1 MTGKTIMIEKV
12 PRIVVIGVGNLL
24 MKDEGAGI
32 HAIRELEQLNLSSDV
47 VLVDG
52 GTSPDLIAC
61 TRAGAKMIII
71 DAAKAGGEPGAIYR
85 FHPED
90 LAAEK
95 TELASAHQMGVVEN
109 LAMMELAGNKPAEV
123 IIIGIEPAEIDW
135 GMELSPTLQ
144 SRMPILIEVLLKEI
158 RGEYHQKEN
167 PKPHPL
173 SF

>member
-1 MTGKTIMIEKV
+1 MTGKKVIEKI
-12 PRIVVIGVGNLL
+12 PKVVIIGVGNLL
-24 MKDEGAGI
+24 MKDEGVGI
-32 HAIRELEQLNLSSDV
+32 HAIRELEQLNLPADV
-47 VLVDG
+47 TLIDG

-85 FHPED
+85 FKPED

-95 TELASAHQMGVVEN
+95 PVLASAHQMGVVEN
-109 LAMMELAGNKPAEV
+109 LAMMELAGNKPASV

-144 SRMPILIEVLLKEI
+144 SRMPKLIEVVLKEFQ
-158 RGEYHQKEN
+158 R
-167 PKPHPL
+167 
-173 SF
+173 

>member
-1 MTGKTIMIEKV
+1 LQDKKYTKDKV
-12 PRIVVIGVGNLL
+12 PSIVVIGVGNLL

-32 HAIRELEQLNLSSDV
+32 HAIRELEQLNLPPDV
-47 VLVDG
+47 NLIDG

-85 FHPED
+85 FRPED

-95 TELASAHQMGVVEN
+95 AELASAHQMGVVEN
-109 LAMMELAGNKPAEV
+109 LAMMELAGNKPASV

-144 SRMPILIEVLLKEI
+144 ARMPKLIEVVLKEI
-158 RGEYHQKEN
+158 GREYYK
-167 PKPHPL
+167 
-173 SF
+173 